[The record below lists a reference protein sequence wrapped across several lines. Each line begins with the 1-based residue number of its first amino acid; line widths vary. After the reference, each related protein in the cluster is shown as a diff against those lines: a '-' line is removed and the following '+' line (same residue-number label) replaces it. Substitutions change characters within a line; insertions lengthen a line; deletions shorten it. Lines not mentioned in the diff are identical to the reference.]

1 MIWGFN
7 VSSIDLPSLKNSGFV
22 KNPKPFP
29 LDFCEN
35 FSSNGNRTV
44 SEVSG
49 ITVLLTIMRGLFL
62 VFLRFL
68 PISTITFL

>member
-22 KNPKPFP
+22 INPKSFP

-35 FSSNGNRTV
+35 FSSNGNKIF

-49 ITVLLTIMRGLFL
+49 ITVLLIIMRGLFF
-62 VFLRFL
+62 VFLEFYQ
-68 PISTITFL
+68 FQW